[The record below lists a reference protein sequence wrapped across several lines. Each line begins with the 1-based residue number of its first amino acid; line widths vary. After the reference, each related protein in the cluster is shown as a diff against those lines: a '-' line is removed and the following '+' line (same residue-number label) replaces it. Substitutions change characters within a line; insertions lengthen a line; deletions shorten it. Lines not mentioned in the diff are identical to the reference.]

1 MIIKNANQIQ
11 SGEWIKENKGDK
23 FNQVIA
29 VIKDDK
35 EVFMVFSGGYKKETT
50 YKPDDKF
57 FVKE

>member
-11 SGEWIKENKGDK
+11 SGEWIKENKNDK

-35 EVFMVFSGGYKKETT
+35 EVYMAFNGGYKKPQT
-50 YKPDDKF
+50 YKLDDKF